1 MLRNI
6 TQEERLLMQQKSKD
20 SREAKKLAAQNLKT
34 EWADIQHW
42 RELASQANI
51 RLPIQYAPASE
62 LKHLRKALKRLSIDP
77 AEWCNVQGY
86 KTLKGFARD
95 NPEANAVLEVGLLL
109 EYWRENS

>member
-1 MLRNI
+1 MLSNI
-6 TQEERLLMQQKSKD
+6 TSEERLEMQQKSKA

-34 EWADIQHW
+34 DWLDLPHW

-77 AEWCNVQGY
+77 AKWCEVQGY
-86 KTLKGFARD
+86 KTLKGFAND

-109 EYWRENS
+109 EYWGEKT